1 MRTFLFRNFGLLL
14 ILVIPFVPA
23 LGAEDVSQ
31 KEKGASPLLSLLPE
45 VNSWKLFEAPQNY
58 LPDTL
63 FQYIDGGA
71 EIYLSYDFQELIVAQ
86 YKMKNSE
93 ASLTLEIYDMGNEKN
108 SFGIYAAE
116 RFPESH
122 YLSIGNQ
129 GYLEEGALNFISAKN
144 YIKLLCFEG
153 GNETDTYL
161 KLFAEEVA
169 KKIKEKGSLPI
180 LLQSFP
186 QEGLIANSEKFI
198 LRNFMGF
205 SFLHDGYLASYKQK
219 DLEFDC
225 FIVEGKTTE
234 EAEQMLQQS
243 LDFYAKN
250 NWVLQKI
257 SLGCDLKGP
266 QKQHIY
272 FAQIGHFLFGVNKIK
287 DGLEGVGEKYLG
299 DLAKSLQR

>member
-1 MRTFLFRNFGLLL
+1 MPNFFKKIGVAL
-14 ILVIPFVPA
+14 ILIFFFFPGLKA
-23 LGAEDVSQ
+23 GENLIEK
-31 KEKGASPLLSLLPE
+31 KEVSPLLALLPE
-45 VNSWKLFEAPQNY
+45 INSWKLSEAPQDY

-71 EIYLSYDFQELIVAQ
+71 EIYLSYDFKELVVAQ
-86 YKMKNSE
+86 YKKDNSE
-93 ASLTLEIYDMGNEKN
+93 ASLTLEIYDMGNGKN

-116 RFPESH
+116 RFPESR
-122 YLSIGNQ
+122 YLPLGNQ
-129 GYLEEGALNFISAKN
+129 GYLEEGTLNFIAGKN

-153 GNETDTYL
+153 GPETDTFL

-169 KKIKEKGSLPI
+169 NKIKAKGDLPL

-186 QEGLIANSEKFI
+186 KEGLIPNSEKYV

-205 SFLHDGYLASYKQK
+205 SFLHDGYLASYKQQ

-234 EAEQMLQQS
+234 EAEQMLKQS

-250 NWVLQKI
+250 HWVFQKR
-257 SLGCDLKGP
+257 SLGYDLINP

-272 FAQIGHFLFGVNKIK
+272 FAQIGHFLCGLNRIK
-287 DGLEGVGEKYLG
+287 NGFEGVGEKYLG
-299 DLAKSLQR
+299 DLAKSLPR

>member
-1 MRTFLFRNFGLLL
+1 MRTIYFKNFGLLL
-14 ILVIPFVPA
+14 ILVISILPA
-23 LGAEDVSQ
+23 LGAGDVARE
-31 KEKGASPLLSLLPE
+31 EKGASPLLSLLPE
-45 VNSWKLFEAPQNY
+45 LNSWKLSEGLQNY

-71 EIYLSYDFQELIVAQ
+71 EIYLSYDFKELVVAQ
-86 YKMKNSE
+86 YKKENSE
-93 ASLTLEIYDMGNEKN
+93 ASLTLEIYDMGNKKN

-122 YLSIGNQ
+122 FLSLGNQ
-129 GYLEEGALNFISAKN
+129 GYLEEGSLNFIAGKN

-153 GNETDTYL
+153 GQETDIFL

-169 KKIKEKGSLPI
+169 NKIKDKGNLPI

-186 QEGLIANSEKFI
+186 KEGLITNSEKFV

-205 SFLHDGYLASYKQK
+205 GFLHDGYLASYKKQ
-219 DLEFDC
+219 DFEFDC

-234 EAEQMLQQS
+234 EAEQMLMQS

-250 NWVLQKI
+250 NWVLQKT
-257 SLGCDLKGP
+257 SLGYDLINS

-272 FAQIGHFLFGVNKIK
+272 FAQIGHFLCGVNKIK
-287 DGLEGVGEKYLG
+287 DGFEGVGEKYLG
-299 DLAKSLQR
+299 DLAKSLSR